1 MGLLHP
7 ELHPGRRGGMQ
18 RRTAW
23 AIAHAYAEVVGLE
36 PDAAFNL
43 LIIEDGNAEAILAGT
58 SV

>member
-1 MGLLHP
+1 
-7 ELHPGRRGGMQ
+7 MQ

>member
-1 MGLLHP
+1 
-7 ELHPGRRGGMQ
+7 MQ

-36 PDAAFNL
+36 PDAAFDL
-43 LIIEDGNAEAILAGT
+43 LIVEDRNAGVILAGT